1 MQDIQAR
8 TTSDTAPGECR
19 NLGVTVTPEGVNFCV
34 YSKNATRVELLLF
47 SDPDSSRPSREI
59 PLSPTENRT
68 FYFWHIMVRGLQA
81 GQLYAFRV
89 HGPWEPE
96 EGMRFNPRK
105 VLLDPYSRAIVGNDI
120 YDRKAAEG
128 KGDNSHSCMKSVI
141 APNDGYDW
149 EGDRPLLHPLGET
162 IIYEMH
168 VKGFTQHES
177 SGVSPEKRGTYAGLI
192 EKIPYLKDLGITAV
206 ELLPVYQFDKSD
218 APDGLPNY
226 WGYSPV
232 SFFAPHREYSS
243 DKSTLGPVNEFRDMV
258 KALHRAGIEVFLDVV
273 YNHTAEGNENGPT
286 LCWKGFENSTYYM
299 LEKGSNAYSNYSG
312 TGNTVNTNHSIVRKM
327 IIDSLHYWVE
337 EMHVDGFRFDL
348 ASVLSRGE
356 TGEPLA
362 NPPILWDIESDTILA
377 RTKLIAEAWDAGGL
391 YQVGSFV
398 GDRWQEWNGMFRDDV
413 RRFFRGDPGSAR
425 NLAPRLIASP
435 DIYEHEKRE
444 PEQSINFVTC
454 HDGFTLNDLVSYNR
468 KHNQANRENSRD
480 GSDENYSWNCGIEG
494 PSDSPEIESLRN
506 RQVKNFLA
514 ATLLSLG
521 TPMILMGDEVRRT
534 QGGNNNAY
542 CQDNDTSWF
551 DWDLTRRHP
560 DILRLVRE
568 LIRLRHEMGITMNV
582 RKSELNRV
590 LTRNKL
596 EWHGVKLNQPDWSET
611 SRSLALTIHNRIH
624 NKLIFVALNAFWNP
638 LEFEI
643 PKVDAAT
650 PWKLVL
656 DTAEPSPG
664 DITPYPEART
674 VRAALITVGPRSVI
688 TLLTELRA
696 D

>member
-68 FYFWHIMVRGLQA
+68 FYYWHIMVRGLQA

-273 YNHTAEGNENGPT
+273 FNHTAEGNENGPT
-286 LCWKGFENSTYYM
+286 LC
-299 LEKGSNAYSNYSG
+299 
-312 TGNTVNTNHSIVRKM
+312 
-327 IIDSLHYWVE
+327 
-337 EMHVDGFRFDL
+337 
-348 ASVLSRGE
+348 
-356 TGEPLA
+356 
-362 NPPILWDIESDTILA
+362 
-377 RTKLIAEAWDAGGL
+377 
-391 YQVGSFV
+391 
-398 GDRWQEWNGMFRDDV
+398 
-413 RRFFRGDPGSAR
+413 
-425 NLAPRLIASP
+425 
-435 DIYEHEKRE
+435 
-444 PEQSINFVTC
+444 
-454 HDGFTLNDLVSYNR
+454 
-468 KHNQANRENSRD
+468 
-480 GSDENYSWNCGIEG
+480 
-494 PSDSPEIESLRN
+494 
-506 RQVKNFLA
+506 
-514 ATLLSLG
+514 
-521 TPMILMGDEVRRT
+521 
-534 QGGNNNAY
+534 
-542 CQDNDTSWF
+542 
-551 DWDLTRRHP
+551 
-560 DILRLVRE
+560 
-568 LIRLRHEMGITMNV
+568 
-582 RKSELNRV
+582 
-590 LTRNKL
+590 
-596 EWHGVKLNQPDWSET
+596 
-611 SRSLALTIHNRIH
+611 
-624 NKLIFVALNAFWNP
+624 
-638 LEFEI
+638 
-643 PKVDAAT
+643 
-650 PWKLVL
+650 
-656 DTAEPSPG
+656 
-664 DITPYPEART
+664 
-674 VRAALITVGPRSVI
+674 
-688 TLLTELRA
+688 
-696 D
+696 